1 MLSSKSKIDP
11 SLVKFEDNESLRA
24 DVFDGEGTWEK
35 IISAIINSAVVN
47 PKASNQDLLTIFD
60 VQIKANMLRVLQTDM
75 FC

>member
-47 PKASNQDLLTIFD
+47 PKASNQDLLTIFN
-60 VQIKANMLRVLQTDM
+60 V
-75 FC
+75 